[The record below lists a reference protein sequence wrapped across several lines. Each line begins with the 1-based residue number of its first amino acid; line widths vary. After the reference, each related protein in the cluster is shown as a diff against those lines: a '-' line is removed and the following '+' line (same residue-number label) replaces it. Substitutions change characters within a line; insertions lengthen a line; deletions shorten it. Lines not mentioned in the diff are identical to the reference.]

1 MDHEQLQRYSRHMLL
16 PEIDI
21 EGQRRLLEATVFIVG
36 AGGLGSPAAMYLAGS
51 GIGHLIIGDH
61 DHVDLGNL
69 QRQILHA
76 TPDLGR
82 LKTDSA
88 RETLHAINPGVRIS
102 TIPSRLSRADMERE
116 AERADVILD
125 ASDNFDTRFALNA
138 ACIARRKP
146 LVWGAAI
153 RLQGQISCFDHRRG
167 DSPCLNCLYPDRDSS
182 LAGESCAASG
192 VLAPLT
198 GVIGS
203 MMAVVTLKIL
213 LGLGDTLC
221 GRLLRFDAARMTW
234 HTASLLQDPQCASCA
249 EKRHE
254 HLYGTG

>member
-1 MDHEQLQRYSRHMLL
+1 MDHEQLQRYSRHLLL

-21 EGQRRLLEATVFIVG
+21 EGQRRLLDATVFIVG
-36 AGGLGSPAAMYLAGS
+36 AGGLGSPAATYLASS
-51 GIGHLIIGDH
+51 GVGHLIIGDH

-82 LKTDSA
+82 AKTDSA
-88 RETLHAINPGVRIS
+88 RDRLQAINPGIRIS
-102 TIPSRLSRADMERE
+102 TIPSRLNRIAMEHE
-116 AERADVILD
+116 AGRADVVLD
-125 ASDNFDTRFALNA
+125 ASDNFDTRFTLNA
-138 ACIARRKP
+138 ACLAQRKP

-153 RLQGQISCFDHRRG
+153 RLQGQISCFDHRRA
-167 DSPCLNCLYPDRDSS
+167 DSPCLNCLYPERDDN
-182 LAGESCAASG
+182 LGGESCAASG

-234 HTASLLQDPQCASCA
+234 QTSSLQRDPQCASCGS
-249 EKRHE
+249 RQE